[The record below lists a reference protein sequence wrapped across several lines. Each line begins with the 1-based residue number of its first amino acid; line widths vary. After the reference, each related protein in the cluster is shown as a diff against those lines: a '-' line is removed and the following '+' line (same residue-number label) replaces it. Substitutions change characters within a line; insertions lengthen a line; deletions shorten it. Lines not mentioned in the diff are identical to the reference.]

1 MIDEIRIYYECL
13 EQANHFVKP
22 AIDRIFKNTPL
33 KLIRLKKNFNM
44 YGKRLAK
51 IIYWK
56 DPDIL
61 ITFVSN
67 KKEYPLIFIEFSN
80 AVFTEDHELQRFD
93 GLVASAENNCIY
105 VKISPVTKKSL
116 SDHGGNIEFDYLNS
130 FALILQKY
138 NKLFFHFD
146 WSVDKKGVVEV
157 QKDYLS
163 CPNKDENFDLFI
175 STVLNTIKCKG
186 YSNDWQKETNKK
198 LLQNDF
204 FKKWYESLN
213 GIKFEKYEE
222 LNTSRTSWIKEDQ
235 YFGKNFFELKL
246 NRFGHAMDPE
256 RGMLSYYGTM
266 LPKVVSK
273 MRFVENNDAWYKD
286 IQTERKITSYIQN
299 NGLKKARDFLYCFV
313 LGSGLYN
320 NDDFKKIWEEYK
332 ENQEN
337 FLEINITEFLN
348 NNFLRLNKAL
358 RTIFKYSQ
366 SFYIENNNGEKRVI
380 LKWGKFNGLKEF
392 NKLPEITPITKLSSM
407 DEDLIT
413 YITIHNILIPN
424 GYKIIAASYP
434 GAQADRVILIEPGTG
449 RKQKRK
455 YIDIISY
462 LPNKKVTAMQEN
474 KGEYSKSSIQKEII
488 EISKYKTDK
497 HYKEALKTFQT
508 RFESSSV
515 GSVLKIGVGFWSTPR
530 FTLATIKDLDL
541 KELDYFV
548 YIRRDMKKWNIWR
561 TGNTD
566 IFKNNEGEVKL
577 PELFEINEN
586 GSITLEELR

>member
-1 MIDEIRIYYECL
+1 MIEEIRVYYECL
-13 EQANHFVKP
+13 EQANHFIKP
-22 AIDRIFKNTPL
+22 AINKTFNDIPL
-33 KLIRLKKNFNM
+33 KLIRLKKNFNL

-56 DPDIL
+56 DPDVL
-61 ITFVSN
+61 ITIVSN

-105 VKISPVTKKSL
+105 VKISPITKKSL
-116 SDHGGNIEFDYLNS
+116 SDHGGNIDFNYLNS
-130 FALILQKY
+130 FALILTRY
-138 NKLFFHFD
+138 ERLFFHFD

-157 QKDYLS
+157 QKEYLS
-163 CPNKDENFDLFI
+163 CPNKDENFELLL
-175 STVLNTIKCKG
+175 STVLETFKSKE
-186 YSNDWQKETNKK
+186 YSDDWQKETNKK
-198 LLQNDF
+198 LLKNDF
-204 FKKWYESLN
+204 FKNWYESLKN
-213 GIKFEKYEE
+213 IKLEKYEE
-222 LNTSRTSWIKEDQ
+222 LNTSRTRWIKEDQ
-235 YFGKNFFELKL
+235 YFGKDFFELKL

-266 LPKVVSK
+266 LPKIISK

-286 IQTERKITSYIQN
+286 IQTERKIASYIKS
-299 NGLKKARDFLYCFV
+299 NGLKKARDFLYCFIM
-313 LGSGLYN
+313 GSGLYDR
-320 NDDFKKIWEEYK
+320 DDFKKIWDEYK

-348 NNFLRLNKAL
+348 INFLGLNKAL

-366 SFYIENNNGEKRVI
+366 SFYIEDNNGAKRVI
-380 LKWGKFNGLKEF
+380 LKWDKFNGLKKF
-392 NKLPEITPITKLSSM
+392 DKLPEITPLIKLSSL

-434 GAQADRVILIEPGTG
+434 GAQADRVILIEPATG

-474 KGEYSKSSIQKEII
+474 KDEYLKSSIQEEII

-497 HYKEALKTFQT
+497 SYKEALKTFQT

-515 GSVLKIGVGFWSTPR
+515 GSVLKIGVGFWSSPR

-548 YIRRDMKKWNIWR
+548 YVGRDMKKWNIWR
-561 TGNTD
+561 TGNID
-566 IFKNNEGEVKL
+566 IFKNNKGEVKL

-586 GSITLEELR
+586 ASINLD